1 MIVYGKNVFNQI
13 KEDPQQIQEV
23 YVLNNIKDQS
33 VLKAVRQLK
42 CPVKTV
48 SRKELEKMT
57 DQGIHNGIAAKVK
70 DIPTYTLDEL
80 LQRKKGDRPGLY
92 VALDNIQ
99 DPHNVGSILRSADC
113 TGVDGVIL
121 CKHNSAGLT
130 PTAIKASTGAAYT
143 VPVAIVLPGIKTNEG
158 SRLLGGR
165 RRYGQ
170 RPRLSRRY
178 VRLPDRACDRV
189 RRKRHF
195 TAGQKAMRLYGQTAD
210 GWLDFLPE
218 RFGCLRRAPLRNF
231 ESAPAGQEVVV

>member
-80 LQRKKGDRPGLY
+80 LQRKKEIVR
-92 VALDNIQ
+92 
-99 DPHNVGSILRSADC
+99 DC
-113 TGVDGVIL
+113 TWR
-121 CKHNSAGLT
+121 LT
-130 PTAIKASTGAAYT
+130 TFRTRT
-143 VPVAIVLPGIKTNEG
+143 
-158 SRLLGGR
+158 
-165 RRYGQ
+165 
-170 RPRLSRRY
+170 
-178 VRLPDRACDRV
+178 
-189 RRKRHF
+189 
-195 TAGQKAMRLYGQTAD
+195 M
-210 GWLDFLPE
+210 
-218 RFGCLRRAPLRNF
+218 
-231 ESAPAGQEVVV
+231 